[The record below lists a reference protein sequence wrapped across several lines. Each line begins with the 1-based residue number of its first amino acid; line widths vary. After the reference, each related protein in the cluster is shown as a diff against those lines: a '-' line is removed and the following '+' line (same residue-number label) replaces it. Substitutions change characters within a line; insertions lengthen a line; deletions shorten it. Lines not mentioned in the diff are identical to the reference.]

1 MLQPP
6 LANGALLQNRFR
18 VVQILGQGGFGRTYL
33 ALDEQ
38 RFNEQCAV
46 KEYIPIQ
53 GNAYALEK
61 SKELFQREAETLYQI
76 QHPQIPQFR
85 ALFEENA
92 RLFFVQDFVEGR
104 TYSHLLQD
112 RLTQGEPFSEMEVLI
127 FLNQLLP
134 VLSYIHSRNLIH
146 RDISPD
152 NIILR
157 SRDLLP
163 VLIDFGVV
171 KLTEL
176 GKSLAPQG
184 TVVGKSGYSPIEQLK
199 TGKAYPSSDLYALAV
214 TALVLLTGKQ
224 PEDLFDEMT
233 VSWCWSKYL
242 PNLNPRLAE
251 ILEQMLRDRPQ
262 QRYQSADELLIVLAP
277 LLNVYTL
284 SGTPTTIITA
294 PPNPRSLPTIPPT
307 PFPAA
312 PTFAVQRRGKVPT
325 ALQSGTRAD
334 INKSTKVDIQKSRAN
349 QLGLWIV
356 AIASTLIIG
365 AIAILIFSS
374 TAKKSNAGST
384 ITASQNI
391 RDIETLPVNENTP
404 LKVSGQIGANA
415 IKRYKIEGERG
426 KGINLVM
433 LSGKV
438 NNISIVHPD
447 GSIPRNLPNL
457 AEKRKYFFPYAGT
470 FTIEIKSD
478 EETNF
483 IFEIVLVK
491 GTAPDKPSGEGR
503 PPEMPTSGSRP
514 PRQ

>member
-6 LANGALLQNRFR
+6 LANNFLLQNRFR
-18 VVQILGQGGFGRTYL
+18 IIQILGQGGFGRTYL

-38 RFNEQCAV
+38 RFNEQCAI

-92 RLFFVQDFVEGR
+92 RLFFVQDFVQGI

-134 VLSYIHSRNLIH
+134 VLSYIHGRNLIH

-157 SRDLLP
+157 YSDRLP

-176 GKSLAPQG
+176 GQSLTTQG

-224 PEDLFDEMT
+224 PEALFDEMT

-242 PNLNPRLAE
+242 PNLNPRLAK
-251 ILEQMLRDRPQ
+251 ILEQMLSDRPQ
-262 QRYQSADELLIVLAP
+262 QRYQSADEVLTVLTP
-277 LLNVYTL
+277 LLNVYNLATN
-284 SGTPTTIITA
+284 PTTIITA
-294 PPNPRSLPTIPPT
+294 LPNPRSLPMIPPT
-307 PFPAA
+307 
-312 PTFAVQRRGKVPT
+312 PTFAVQSRGNISSS
-325 ALQSGTRAD
+325 LQSGTRAN
-334 INKSTKVDIQKSRAN
+334 IKPTKVDIQKSRAN
-349 QLGLWIV
+349 QFSLWIV
-356 AIASTLIIG
+356 AIALTVIIG
-365 AIAILIFSS
+365 AIAILIFSITTKKS
-374 TAKKSNAGST
+374 TARST
-384 ITASQNI
+384 ITTSQNI
-391 RDIETLPVNENTP
+391 EDIENLPLNENTP

-426 KGINLVM
+426 KGIDLVM

-447 GSIPRNLPNL
+447 GTTPPNLPNI
-457 AEKRKYFFPYAGT
+457 AEKRKYFFPYAGV
-470 FTIEIKSD
+470 FTIEIKSN

-491 GTAPDKPSGEGR
+491 GTAPEKPSGESR
-503 PPEMPTSGSRP
+503 PPEPPTGGSRP
-514 PRQ
+514 R

>member
-1 MLQPP
+1 M
-6 LANGALLQNRFR
+6 LQNRFR
-18 VVQILGQGGFGRTYL
+18 IVQILGQGGFGRTYL

-38 RFNEQCAV
+38 RFNEQCAI

-92 RLFFVQDFVEGR
+92 RLFFVQDFVEGI
-104 TYSHLLQD
+104 TYGHLLRD
-112 RLTQGEPFSEMEVLI
+112 RLAQGEPFSEIEVLI

-134 VLSYIHSRNLIH
+134 VLSYIHGRNLIH

-157 SRDLLP
+157 YSDRLP

-171 KLTEL
+171 KLPEL
-176 GKSLAPQG
+176 GQSLAPHG

-251 ILEQMLRDRPQ
+251 ILEQMLSDRPQ

-294 PPNPRSLPTIPPT
+294 PPNPRSLPTITPT
-307 PFPAA
+307 PFPA
-312 PTFAVQRRGKVPT
+312 PTFAVQNRGKGST
-325 ALQSGTRAD
+325 ALQSRTRAN
-334 INKSTKVDIQKSRAN
+334 IKSTKADIQKSRAN
-349 QLGLWIV
+349 QLGLWII
-356 AIASTLIIG
+356 AIALTFIIG

-374 TAKKSNAGST
+374 TAKKSNAKST
-384 ITASQNI
+384 ITASQSYEE
-391 RDIETLPVNENTP
+391 IENLPLNENTP
-404 LKVSGQIGANA
+404 LKVSGQIGANSV
-415 IKRYKIEGERG
+415 KRYKIQGERG
-426 KGINLVM
+426 KGIDLLL

-438 NNISIVHPD
+438 KNISIVHPD
-447 GSIPRNLPNL
+447 GTIPRNLPNL

-503 PPEMPTSGSRP
+503 PPDLPTNGSRP
-514 PRQ
+514 TR